1 MRDDL
6 SKKILFVDDEK
17 NILDGIRRQLYGQ
30 FEVDTAL
37 GGNEGIEKVLHN
49 GPYAVVVSDLK
60 MDDLDGMSFL
70 KEVRKICPD
79 TVCVVLTG
87 FADLEVAVQAVNE
100 RDIFR
105 FLTKPCPPEQL
116 RGTLRDSINHYHS
129 LLRMTSYT
137 YTTYVKHG
145 QPIWTDRSRGC
156 IAVTGYSAQE
166 FLDDPE
172 LFLKIVVKE
181 YQPVVK
187 DQIQA
192 VIDAREIA
200 PIELQIRKKD
210 GTLRWVRDTMIPHS
224 DTSGSVFKYDG
235 LVEDITEQREMQKA
249 LAKSEKRYQRMVAN
263 APGLVFQ
270 LIRAKDAT
278 FRFEFVSDSAR
289 DLFGIEPE
297 QLYRN
302 PNILFDRFDP
312 QDMGKLHQA
321 IDLSAQ
327 KKSPLEW
334 WGRWSD
340 KSGHKWC
347 QCVARP
353 ELLESGEFLF
363 DGLLLDVTEL
373 KRIEQEARSLAKFP
387 SENPNPVLR
396 VDEKGKIIYAN
407 KASDPLLKL
416 WETSVGENLPE
427 DMLQLVGAVRASGSY
442 DCVEVKC
449 RDRFFSTVFAPVQQ
463 ESDDYVNIYARDITE
478 AKLVEMELIKANEIL
493 KEHDRLKSE
502 FVSTVSHELRTP
514 LCIFKN
520 IISNAMAGIMGKL
533 TPDMQKNLEMADRS
547 IDRLSRIIS
556 DFLDIAKIESGALK
570 LNKTG
575 FIVQDTVNEV
585 VESLTTLASAKNITL
600 RAALPRKKVEIVADR
615 DRLVQILTNLIGN
628 AVKFLSVNGHVEI
641 EARDTEDE
649 VIFAVQDDGPGM
661 TKEEMEQIFDR
672 FVQVQVQTGPG
683 EHGTGLGLTI
693 TRELIEMHGGKIWV
707 DSVPNEGTC
716 FHFSIPKNLPPALNA
731 SPDGVIEK
739 LTGE

>member
-6 SKKILFVDDEK
+6 SRKILFVDDEK

-37 GGNEGIEKVLHN
+37 GGNEGLEKVIHN

-70 KEVRKICPD
+70 KEVRHTCPD

-100 RDIFR
+100 REIFR

-116 RGTLRDSINHYHS
+116 RATLRDSLNHYHS
-129 LLRMTSYT
+129 LMRMTSYT

-156 IAVTGYSAQE
+156 LAVTGYSAQE
-166 FLDDPE
+166 FLDNGE
-172 LFLKIVVKE
+172 LFLDIVLDD
-181 YQPVVK
+181 YRPGIR

-192 VIDAREIA
+192 VIDAKEIA
-200 PIELQIRKKD
+200 PVELQVRKKD
-210 GTLRWVRDTMIPHS
+210 GTVRWIRDTMIPHC
-224 DTSGSVFKYDG
+224 DAQGNVFKYDG
-235 LVEDITEQREMQKA
+235 LVEDITEQKEMQKA
-249 LAKSEKRYQRMVAN
+249 LALSEKRYHRMVAN

-302 PNILFDRFDP
+302 PNILFGRFDS
-312 QDMGKLHQA
+312 QDMGKFLQA
-321 IDLSAQ
+321 IEVSAQ
-327 KKSPLEW
+327 KKAPLEW
-334 WGRWSD
+334 WGRWSEN
-340 KSGHKWC
+340 SMHRWC

-353 ELLESGEFLF
+353 EPLDSGEFLF

-373 KRIEQEARSLAKFP
+373 KRIEQEARNLAQFP

-396 VDEKGKIIYAN
+396 VNANGKIIYAN
-407 KASDPLLKL
+407 KASDPLLRL
-416 WETSVGENLPE
+416 WDKSVGEMLPD
-427 DMLQLVGAVRASGSY
+427 DMLQLSSAVRASGCY

-449 RDRFFSTVFAPVQQ
+449 RDRFFSTVFAPIQQ
-463 ESDDYVNIYARDITE
+463 DTDDYVNIYARDITE
-478 AKLVEMELIKANEIL
+478 AKLVEMELIRTNEIL

-556 DFLDIAKIESGALK
+556 DFLDIAKIESGVLK
-570 LNKTG
+570 LNKTS
-575 FIVQDTVNEV
+575 FVVQDTVNEV
-585 VESLTTLASAKNITL
+585 VENLTTLASAKNITL
-600 RAALPRKKVEIVADR
+600 RAALPKKKVTIRADR
-615 DRLVQILTNLIGN
+615 DRIIQVLTNLVGN
-628 AVKFLSVNGHVEI
+628 AVKFISVNGHVEI
-641 EARDTEDE
+641 EVREADDE
-649 VIFAVQDDGPGM
+649 VVFAVQDDGPGM

-672 FVQVQVQTGPG
+672 FVQVQLQTGPG

-693 TRELIEMHGGKIWV
+693 TRELIEMHRGKIWV
-707 DSVPNEGTC
+707 DSVPDQGTC
-716 FHFSIPKNLPPALNA
+716 FHFSIPKDLPADRNESSDHL
-731 SPDGVIEK
+731 IERM
-739 LTGE
+739 TDE